1 MPKSS
6 SKESAELPLQDC
18 RLRFYRIEPYSA
30 AAPASGKPTRIREFP
45 HMAAIGW
52 TEPDGSIQWKCGG
65 SLIWD
70 NFVLTAAHCVLDSRS
85 IAPDVVR
92 LGDIDLYS
100 ADDDEWAQQFR
111 IAKIVRHPEHRFTA
125 SYNDIALLKLDRNVV
140 EDGTVIP
147 ACLWR
152 DEEVRFKELVAT
164 GWGRTGVGAD
174 FTPKLLQVSLKPISN
189 EECSKIYPY
198 DRKLRQGL
206 QGQHL
211 CARDEI
217 MDTCEGDSGGP
228 LQFKLMHNGRMTP
241 FIIGVTSFG
250 SACGVSLPG
259 VYARVSTYFDWI
271 VDTMRQHEAVGLEA
285 NYNETFCALRYVTF
299 REYDKQVGKTID
311 GNYTSKDLTKLRIYA
326 EDLPR
331 QLARIRWNGQGPNC
345 FGVIVD
351 ENTVLTVAD
360 CTTFNGKS
368 PTFVTY
374 LNNKVATISKIVV
387 HPEHA
392 RGSAYNNIAILK
404 LSNLLDLPLDFRPS
418 CIWHSLDYEG
428 LIYAYG
434 RGRRDINR
442 FIDYGEGSFLDP
454 RQFNHL
460 IQSHI
465 MDASSC
471 IVSERFLPRMTKG
484 PGRDHLCVGNDVFL
498 VPGSCEQL
506 TGSMLGKPSGFF
518 YNTVALTLLSRDCG
532 FGEHLIS
539 TRLYSHVDW
548 MKSVL
553 LPNFRDFSAVHYVDA
568 DLQEGSSCTLG
579 SGLTGLCVS
588 ADRCTEQLKQ
598 SQGRITFCSSGST
611 RIGWLANGTP
621 QFHCMGS
628 VVSRSSV
635 LTTASCLGD
644 SQPSIVQLT
653 ESGSQHEVDR
663 VLKHPGFNVTDRTN
677 DIALIRLK
685 KPLTW
690 SSSMVPICLWTNVTH
705 TPIELDINY
714 PSENSYYT
722 PKKHHPMYGS
732 DCQRTHPHVI
742 RDSQLCTRSPYESAV
757 CVTSGDQ
764 LIWADEDA
772 KVRYLV
778 GLSTNSCEQ
787 VKLKLF
793 TCSI

>member
-1 MPKSS
+1 M
-6 SKESAELPLQDC
+6 
-18 RLRFYRIEPYSA
+18 I
-30 AAPASGKPTRIREFP
+30 
-45 HMAAIGW
+45 H
-52 TEPDGSIQWKCGG
+52 
-65 SLIWD
+65 
-70 NFVLTAAHCVLDSRS
+70 
-85 IAPDVVR
+85 
-92 LGDIDLYS
+92 
-100 ADDDEWAQQFR
+100 
-111 IAKIVRHPEHRFTA
+111 KI
-125 SYNDIALLKLDRNVV
+125 
-140 EDGTVIP
+140 
-147 ACLWR
+147 
-152 DEEVRFKELVAT
+152 
-164 GWGRTGVGAD
+164 
-174 FTPKLLQVSLKPISN
+174 
-189 EECSKIYPY
+189 
-198 DRKLRQGL
+198 
-206 QGQHL
+206 
-211 CARDEI
+211 
-217 MDTCEGDSGGP
+217 
-228 LQFKLMHNGRMTP
+228 FKL
-241 FIIGVTSFG
+241 FCFS
-250 SACGVSLPG
+250 
-259 VYARVSTYFDWI
+259 
-271 VDTMRQHEAVGLEA
+271 A

-598 SQGRITFCSSGST
+598 SQGRITFCSSGSVICCSPQNIGGNS
-611 RIGWLANGTP
+611 RIHPDILGCPELVQKLAGETSNGSLVRSYVFWLFQSAALLWILLLDKN
-621 QFHCMGS
+621 
-628 VVSRSSV
+628 RLARKWNSSIP
-635 LTTASCLGD
+635 LHG
-644 SQPSIVQLT
+644 I
-653 ESGSQHEVDR
+653 SG
-663 VLKHPGFNVTDRTN
+663 
-677 DIALIRLK
+677 
-685 KPLTW
+685 
-690 SSSMVPICLWTNVTH
+690 
-705 TPIELDINY
+705 
-714 PSENSYYT
+714 
-722 PKKHHPMYGS
+722 
-732 DCQRTHPHVI
+732 
-742 RDSQLCTRSPYESAV
+742 
-757 CVTSGDQ
+757 
-764 LIWADEDA
+764 
-772 KVRYLV
+772 
-778 GLSTNSCEQ
+778 
-787 VKLKLF
+787 
-793 TCSI
+793 